1 MKTKAAIIQSN
12 YIPWKG
18 YFDSIN
24 MVDVMVIYDDM
35 QYTRRDWRNRNII
48 KTAQGN
54 KWLSV
59 PVEVS
64 GKFHQKINETLV
76 ADQVWKKSHLDIL
89 RLNYKQAPCFKEVWP
104 WVEELYR
111 SCDSLNLSRINQHFI
126 QAVNSYLGITTRIV
140 RSEEFELA
148 EERNQRLINICK
160 DLGAEKYFSGPS
172 AKAYMDLDLFEK
184 NGIGVEFFEYSG
196 YPEYNQMFPPFDHCV
211 SILDLLFNTGPDAP
225 YYIWGWREG
234 STKQ

>member
-1 MKTKAAIIQSN
+1 MSLKALITQSN

-35 QYTRRDWRNRNII
+35 QYTKRDWRNRNII

-76 ADQVWKKSHLDIL
+76 AESSWKKSHLDIL
-89 RLNYKQAPCFKEVWP
+89 KQNYKQAPCFKEVWP
-104 WVEELYR
+104 WVEELYNT
-111 SCDSLNLSRINQHFI
+111 CDSLNLSHINQHFI
-126 QAVNSYLGITTRIV
+126 KGINNYLGITTRIV
-140 RSEEFELA
+140 RSEEFVLA
-148 EERNQRLINICK
+148 EDRNERLINICK
-160 DLGAEKYFSGPS
+160 DLKATKYYSGPA

-184 NGIGVEFFEYSG
+184 NEIEVEFFDYSG
-196 YPEYNQMFPPFDHCV
+196 YPEYPQLYLPFEHGV
-211 SILDLLFNTGPDAP
+211 TILDLFFNCGAQSKT
-225 YYIWGWREG
+225 YMK
-234 STKQ
+234 SFK